1 MESEAE
7 GLLEDEKST
16 LVQLLDN
23 YYLTEDILL
32 IMQLWI
38 LQP

>member
-16 LVQLLDN
+16 LVQLLDS